1 VSNRSLERAQHLA
14 SEFGGRAVSFDEC
27 RQALA
32 IADIVV
38 SSTGSP
44 HTILHREDVAAILSA
59 RRNRPLFLVDIAV
72 PRDIDPAVQEL
83 NNVFLYDIDDL
94 ESIVRENTKCRA
106 HELSQCQTIIAQRTA
121 TVMAKINPAPENVR
135 PAGARSFYPVEAVL
149 NPAGFPS
156 QTQFA

>member
-1 VSNRSLERAQHLA
+1 
-14 SEFGGRAVSFDEC
+14 
-27 RQALA
+27 
-32 IADIVV
+32 
-38 SSTGSP
+38 
-44 HTILHREDVAAILSA
+44 VAAILSA

-106 HELSQCQTIIAQRTA
+106 QELSQCQTIIAQRTA

>member
-1 VSNRSLERAQHLA
+1 
-14 SEFGGRAVSFDEC
+14 VSFDEC

-44 HTILHREDVAAILSA
+44 HTILHREDVASVLSA

-94 ESIVRENTKCRA
+94 ETIVRENTKCRSQ
-106 HELSQCQTIIAQRTA
+106 ELSQCQTIIAERTA
-121 TVMAKINPAPENVR
+121 KVMAKINPASGKNYEAGVR
-135 PAGARSFYPVEAVL
+135 PRHPVEAVL
-149 NPAGFPS
+149 DPAGFPC